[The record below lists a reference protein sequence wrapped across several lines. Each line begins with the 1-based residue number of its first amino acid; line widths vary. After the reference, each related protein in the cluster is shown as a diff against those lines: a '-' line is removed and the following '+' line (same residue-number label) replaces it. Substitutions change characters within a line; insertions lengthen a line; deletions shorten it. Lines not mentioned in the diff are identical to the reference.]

1 MVSGTMRAR
10 LAAGM
15 VSKRGTTRAFE
26 SFQELASQV
35 QQAF

>member
-1 MVSGTMRAR
+1 MVSGAMKAK

-15 VSKRGTTRAFE
+15 VSKRGTTCAFE
-26 SFQELASQV
+26 SFQELPSQV